1 MGGFLVP
8 IIRIL
13 IALIDLYWWVVIIAA
28 VVNWLI
34 AFGVINTHNR
44 AVARLVDF
52 LYRATEPA
60 LRPIQRIVPNFGGI
74 DISPVILLL
83 ILWFIEMELVQ
94 FEVSLLLHGG
104 P

>member
-74 DISPVILLL
+74 DISPVILLM

-94 FEVSLLLHGG
+94 FEVNLLLHGG

>member
-28 VVNWLI
+28 VVSWLI

-74 DISPVILLL
+74 DISPVILLM

-94 FEVSLLLHGG
+94 FEVSLLLRGG

>member
-1 MGGFLVP
+1 M
-8 IIRIL
+8 
-13 IALIDLYWWVVIIAA
+13 VIIAA
-28 VVNWLI
+28 VVSWLI

>member
-28 VVNWLI
+28 VVSWLI

-60 LRPIQRIVPNFGGI
+60 LRPIQRILPNFGGI

-94 FEVSLLLHGG
+94 FEVSLLLPGG

>member
-28 VVNWLI
+28 VVSWLI